1 MDQLG
6 IVSAESIQPSSL
18 LRNCPDLERCHA
30 QDHVPFQS
38 VAFIQWLNSAGLYLA
53 PLSHWEQLGRAILVK
68 EFIWVG

>member
-30 QDHVPFQS
+30 QDHVPFHS